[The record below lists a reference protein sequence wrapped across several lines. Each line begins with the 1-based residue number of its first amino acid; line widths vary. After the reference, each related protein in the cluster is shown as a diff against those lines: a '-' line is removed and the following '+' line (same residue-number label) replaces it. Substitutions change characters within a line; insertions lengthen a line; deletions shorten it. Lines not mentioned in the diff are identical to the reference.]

1 MTSHLWKYYLE
12 DDLDNFRQLLAG
24 AKYSAAAHSRGHG
37 TRANLGPVI
46 GSPGKALA
54 TSPTLR
60 NKIAKS
66 NKAST
71 SVTLTRADINA
82 RDAHGV
88 TLLHHIASSVEGAS
102 AFALILIQIPLLD
115 LYFQDLESGW
125 TALHRA
131 LYFGNITIARALMD
145 RDSRDATE
153 HSNINGNHNAGG
165 LIKIKDREGN
175 SPFDVFGASITNRI
189 LRHGVNQATIGGG
202 NDDEEDEGLKGN
214 IDDMEENSR
223 SRLISPRICVDGD
236 ELFMFGSN
244 KNLTLGFGDGDDRQ
258 FPERIVLK
266 RPDHLL
272 QRLSVEHQSLSR
284 ASLRSPALPEQE
296 EPEILGRDDIPALV
310 KFRPINILD
319 VQLAKLHTAVLT
331 TDPEANLFV
340 CGFGPGGRLGTG
352 DESTRFNFTCI
363 FGGALLNKKI
373 VNIGLGQNHTVA
385 VSSHGEVYTWGNNG
399 FGQLGYVLP
408 NSNNR
413 DDDPVQLLPRQIF
426 GPLKREVILGAAASR
441 IHSVVYSSNS
451 LYTFGKNEGQLGLV
465 DSDARSLELQIV
477 PRKVA
482 ASLFSSSISMVSAI
496 DKATVC
502 LLENRDVWVFANY
515 GWKKVTFPLDGFSNY
530 FLKNSYSSTR
540 YDGAPNHITKISSG
554 GDTVCAMAKS
564 GDVFTMTV
572 SQSLDSSPATSSTT
586 NPAKIRSALSTPQ
599 RIWSLRK
606 SHMAVRD
613 VDVGQDGS
621 VIICTESGSV
631 WKRVKRAKIKEAS
644 IALGTTDYKPK
655 DYKFSRIP
663 GLTRIT
669 AVRSNTFGAFAAARR
684 DTDVLK
690 TQVEVASNTLWKDV
704 FPLLPFHKLSRQED
718 SDTEEPAPRFW
729 TPRLASNDPTS
740 IRHAI
745 LTAKNLEQEVDAIV
759 NSHEDHETST
769 YDMKIGTT
777 LSDIRIPCHEFI
789 LAGRSSTLRRLLQSF
804 RHSYY
809 STIPDVLRIE
819 YDKDGNILILFYEL
833 NLLTILNYILYAYT
847 DSVIDV
853 WHHTRHAPQ
862 LASTYRQ
869 VRTELMKIA
878 GHLDMRRL
886 EQAARVMVAP
896 ALTLNQDMELAI
908 REREYFE
915 HGDVEIELQGT
926 GLKVHSALV
935 CQRCPF
941 FEGLFH
947 GRAGGG
953 WLSSRRGN
961 LQEPQEAIKVDL
973 KHVELNVFELVLRHI
988 YADTGEEL
996 FDDVVTADLDAFLD
1010 LVMEVLAVANEL
1022 MLDRLAQICQK
1033 LLGRFVNTRNV
1044 CQLLNAVAP
1053 CSVTEFKDAA
1063 LEYICLNLEGML
1075 ENHLIN
1081 ELDDDLMLELDEVV
1095 RQNQLACLP
1104 FAKSGRAES
1113 ELLER
1118 YPELAEILEKG
1129 KQVKI
1134 DSMAIKSRLH
1144 EDELKFSIAGK
1155 VKGKVD
1161 GDARRSPSDPLLLP
1175 DSSKSDL
1182 VEVRS
1187 PLLKSRTSAMDLM
1200 FDMDDDTE
1208 TEVRDSASGKAFPST
1223 RFGIDRGDYEN
1234 HDSRAASSSLP
1245 NEEMWFDSRGKALS
1259 PPAKGLV
1266 PGSFT
1271 GLEASSPLAYGRE
1284 NLGTPRTNEN
1294 SKPEDVGSAGDKA
1307 PWRGATFSSSKLD
1320 MKDIMAQASEK
1331 TRSQLSSALS
1341 SRRVSEDL
1349 LKAGTGTKL
1358 SQKERKKQL
1367 QQQQLKDKP
1376 TPPPDFLSSGST
1388 PLEEKPT
1395 SPWRTASTGT
1405 KVSLKDVLHSKKEK
1419 LTESPNDKGRTAS
1432 NPSLT
1437 LRQTIPGTSVA
1448 AATISARQGNSH
1460 PMVTQRSISSP
1471 MTVARQMST
1480 SPKQAARPSPRALPT
1495 PTSAGPSSSPTI
1507 AIKSIRHNPTPV
1519 EPSLQLS
1526 MADIL
1531 SQQQTE
1537 KDIIKEAAAKR
1548 SLQEIQEEQAFQEWW
1563 DQEEAATRARLIE
1576 EEAAAK
1582 VPLGSNGRGG
1592 KSGRGGRGR
1601 GRAGLTR
1608 GRGRGG
1614 RGGREGHE
1622 SAAAGS
1628 ATANAKVGK

>member
-1 MTSHLWKYYLE
+1 MSTYLWKYYL
-12 DDLDNFRQLLAG
+12 DDDIDNFRQLLAG
-24 AKYSAAAHSRGHG
+24 ANYSAATHTRGHG
-37 TRANLGPVI
+37 AVGNMGLIV

-54 TSPTLR
+54 TSPKMR
-60 NKIAKS
+60 NKTAKN
-66 NKAST
+66 NKVST
-71 SVTLTRADINA
+71 GVTLTRADINA

-88 TLLHHIASSVEGAS
+88 TLLHHIASSSVEGVS
-102 AFALILIQIPLLD
+102 CFALAFVGLPLLD
-115 LYFQDLESGW
+115 LYIQDLESGW

-131 LYFGNITIARALMD
+131 LYSGNVTIARALMD
-145 RDSRDATE
+145 RDRRDATDY
-153 HSNINGNHNAGG
+153 SKINGSHNVGG

-175 SPFDVFGASITNRI
+175 SPFDVFAASITNRI
-189 LRHGVNQATIGGG
+189 LRHSTNQAALGGG
-202 NDDEEDEGLKGN
+202 NDEDEDDGLQGDGGA
-214 IDDMEENSR
+214 IEYSSR
-223 SRLISPRICVDGD
+223 SRLITPRVCVDGD
-236 ELFMFGSN
+236 ELFVFGSN

-258 FPERIVLK
+258 FPERIILK
-266 RPDHLL
+266 RPEHLL
-272 QRLSVEHQSLSR
+272 QRLAAEHQSQSR
-284 ASLRSPALPEQE
+284 SYLGSPGSPQQE
-296 EPEILGRDDIPALV
+296 VPEILGRDDIPALV

-373 VNIGLGQNHTVA
+373 VNIGLGQNHTIA
-385 VSSHGEVYTWGNNG
+385 VSNHGEVFTWGNNG
-399 FGQLGYVLP
+399 FGQLGYTLP
-408 NSNNR
+408 TSKNK
-413 DDDPVQLLPRQIF
+413 DDDPIQLLPRQIF

-451 LYTFGKNEGQLGLV
+451 LYTFGKNDGQLGLV
-465 DSDARSLELQIV
+465 DSDARSLELQTI

-482 ASLFSSSISMVSAI
+482 ASLFSSSICMVSAI

-530 FLKNSYSSTR
+530 FLRNSYSGTR

-554 GDTVCAMAKS
+554 GDTICAMAKS

-572 SQSLDSSPATSSTT
+572 SHSIDSSPATSSTT
-586 NPAKIRSALSTPQ
+586 NPSKIRSALSTPQ

-631 WKRVKRAKIKEAS
+631 WKRVKRVKIKENVT
-644 IALGTTDYKPK
+644 ALGTTDYKPK

-684 DTDVLK
+684 DTDVLR
-690 TQVEVASNTLWKDV
+690 TQVEVASKTLWNDL
-704 FPLLPFHKLSRQED
+704 FPLLPFHKLSSHED

-729 TPRLASNDPTS
+729 TPRLKSNDPAS
-740 IRHAI
+740 IRHTI
-745 LTAKNLEQEVDAIV
+745 LTSKKLEEDISAIID
-759 NSHEDHETST
+759 NHEYHESAT
-769 YDMKIGTT
+769 YDVKIGTT
-777 LSDIRIPCHEFI
+777 SCDIRIPCHEFI
-789 LAGRSSTLRRLLQSF
+789 LAGRSRTLQRLLQSF
-804 RHSYY
+804 RQSYY
-809 STIPDVLRIE
+809 STIPDVLTIE
-819 YDKDGNILILFYEL
+819 YDKDGNTLILFHEL
-833 NLLTILNYILYAYT
+833 NLLTILNYVLYAYT
-847 DSVIDV
+847 DSIIDV
-853 WHHTRHAPQ
+853 WHHTRYAPQ
-862 LASTYRQ
+862 QASTYRQ
-869 VRTELMKIA
+869 VRTELMRTA

-886 EQAARVMVAP
+886 EQAARMMVAP
-896 ALTLNQDMELAI
+896 AMTLNQDMELAI
-908 REREYFE
+908 REQAYFE

-926 GLKVHSALV
+926 HLKVHSALI

-953 WLSSRRGN
+953 WLSSRRQN

-973 KHVELNVFELVLRHI
+973 KHVELNVFQIVLRHI

-996 FDDVVTADLDAFLD
+996 FDDVVSTDLNAFLD
-1010 LVMEVLAVANEL
+1010 LIMEVMAVANEL
-1022 MLDRLAQICQK
+1022 MLNRLAQICQK

-1063 LEYICLNLEGML
+1063 LEYIYLNLEGML
-1075 ENHLIN
+1075 ENHRIS

-1113 ELLER
+1113 DLHER
-1118 YPELAEILEKG
+1118 YPELAELLQRG

-1144 EDELKFSIAGK
+1144 EDELKFSTAGK
-1155 VKGKVD
+1155 MKSRSG
-1161 GDARRSPSDPLLLP
+1161 GDATRSLSDPLLVP
-1175 DSSKSDL
+1175 DSSKSKSE
-1182 VEVRS
+1182 EVKN
-1187 PLLKSRTSAMDLM
+1187 PMLKPKTSALDLM
-1200 FDMDDDTE
+1200 FDMDDDAE
-1208 TEVRDSASGKAFPST
+1208 TDVNDPPSGRMFPSNT
-1223 RFGIDRGDYEN
+1223 INMDRDDYDN
-1234 HDSRAASSSLP
+1234 QHPRTPSSSLP
-1245 NEEMWFDSRGKALS
+1245 DEEMWFDSKGKALS
-1259 PPAKGLV
+1259 PLAKGLTPSSV
-1266 PGSFT
+1266 T
-1271 GLEASSPLAYGRE
+1271 VLEASSPLAYGRE
-1284 NLGTPRTNEN
+1284 SLRTSKITDD
-1294 SKPEDVGSAGDKA
+1294 SKPGEVDSANDNA
-1307 PWRGATFSSSKLD
+1307 PWRGASFLSSKLD
-1320 MKDIMAQASEK
+1320 MKDIMAQTSEN
-1331 TRSQLSSALS
+1331 TQSQLSSALS

-1349 LKAGTGTKL
+1349 FKTGTSTKL

-1367 QQQQLKDKP
+1367 QQQQLQNKP
-1376 TPPPDFLSSGST
+1376 VPPSADLVNSGLITLQETPP
-1388 PLEEKPT
+1388 
-1395 SPWRTASTGT
+1395 SPWRTSSTGT
-1405 KVSLKDVLHSKKEK
+1405 KVSLKDVLHSNKEK
-1419 LTESPNDKGRTAS
+1419 RSESPSTKGRTAS

-1437 LRQTIPGTSVA
+1437 LRQTIPGAVVA
-1448 AATISARQGNSH
+1448 AAIPSAKQRDGH
-1460 PMVTQRSISSP
+1460 FALAQRSISTPS
-1471 MTVARQMST
+1471 VSVVRQIST
-1480 SPKQAARPSPRALPT
+1480 SPKQTGRPSPQTFHTPT
-1495 PTSAGPSSSPTI
+1495 PVDFSSSSTI
-1507 AIKSIRHNPTPV
+1507 VTKSVRYNPIPV

-1563 DQEEAATRARLIE
+1563 NQEEAATRARLIE
-1576 EEAAAK
+1576 EEAAARI
-1582 VPLGSNGRGG
+1582 PSGGNSRGG
-1592 KSGRGGRGR
+1592 KSGRAGKGRGR
-1601 GRAGLTR
+1601 GGLIR

-1614 RGGREGHE
+1614 RGGREGHD
-1622 SAAAGS
+1622 SAAGS
-1628 ATANAKVGK
+1628 AAVK

>member
-1 MTSHLWKYYLE
+1 MTTYLWKYYLE
-12 DDLDNFRQLLAG
+12 DDIDNFRRLLAG
-24 AKYSAAAHSRGHG
+24 ANYSAAAHSRGLG
-37 TRANLGPVI
+37 IGGNLGPVI

-54 TSPTLR
+54 TSPTMR
-60 NKIAKS
+60 NKTAKN

-88 TLLHHIASSVEGAS
+88 TLLHHIASSSVEGVIY
-102 AFALILIQIPLLD
+102 FGLTFIGVPLLD
-115 LYFQDLESGW
+115 LYIQDLESGW

-131 LYFGNITIARALMD
+131 LYFGNVTIARALMD

-153 HSNINGNHNAGG
+153 HGNINGSHIGGG

-189 LRHGVNQATIGGG
+189 LRHSVNQAVLGGG
-202 NDDEEDEGLKGN
+202 NDDEEDDGLQGDGGDV
-214 IDDMEENSR
+214 DDSSR
-223 SRLISPRICVDGD
+223 SRLITPRICVDGD
-236 ELFMFGSN
+236 ELFLFGSN

-266 RPDHLL
+266 RPEHLL
-272 QRLSVEHQSLSR
+272 QRLSIEHQSQSHG
-284 ASLRSPALPEQE
+284 SLRSPGSPQQE
-296 EPEILGRDDIPALV
+296 ELEILGRDDIPALV

-373 VNIGLGQNHTVA
+373 VNIGLGQNHTIA
-385 VSSHGEVYTWGNNG
+385 VSSHGEVFTWGNNG
-399 FGQLGYVLP
+399 FGQLGYTLP
-408 NSNNR
+408 NSNTK

-426 GPLKREVILGAAASR
+426 GALKREVILGAAASR

-451 LYTFGKNEGQLGLV
+451 LYTFGKNDGQLGLV
-465 DSDARSLELQIV
+465 DSDARSLEMQTV

-482 ASLFSSSISMVSAI
+482 ASLFSSLIYMVSAI
-496 DKATVC
+496 DKATIC

-515 GWKKVTFPLDGFSNY
+515 GWKKVTLPLDGFSNY
-530 FLKNSYSSTR
+530 FLKNSYSTTR
-540 YDGAPNHITKISSG
+540 YDGAPNHITKVSSG
-554 GDTVCAMAKS
+554 GDTICAMAKS

-572 SQSLDSSPATSSTT
+572 SQSLELSPATSSTT

-631 WKRVKRAKIKEAS
+631 WKRVKRAKVKEATT
-644 IALGTTDYKPK
+644 AFRTTDYKPK

-684 DTDVLK
+684 DTDVLR
-690 TQVEVASNTLWKDV
+690 TQIEVASHTLWKDL
-704 FPLLPFHKLSRQED
+704 FPLLPFYKLYRQED

-729 TPRLASNDPTS
+729 TPRLASNDPAS

-745 LTAKNLEQEVDAIV
+745 LTSKNLEEDINAIIE
-759 NSHEDHETST
+759 SHEDHENTA
-769 YDMKIGTT
+769 YDIKIGTT

-789 LAGRSSTLRRLLQSF
+789 LAGRSSTLRGSLQSF
-804 RHSYY
+804 RQSYY
-809 STIPDVLRIE
+809 STIPDVLTIE
-819 YDKDGNILILFYEL
+819 YDKDGNTLILFHEL
-833 NLLTILNYILYAYT
+833 NLLTILNYVFYAYT
-847 DSVIDV
+847 DSVIDT

-862 LASTYRQ
+862 FASIYRQ
-869 VRTELMKIA
+869 VRTELMRTA
-878 GHLDMRRL
+878 GHLNMRQL
-886 EQAARVMVAP
+886 EQAARMMITP
-896 ALTLNQDMELAI
+896 SMTLNQDLELAI
-908 REREYFE
+908 REQEYFNF
-915 HGDVEIELQGT
+915 GDVEIELQDT
-926 GLKVHSALV
+926 SLKVHSALI
-935 CQRCPF
+935 CRRCPF

-953 WLSSRRGN
+953 WLSSRREN
-961 LQEPQEAIKVDL
+961 LQEPQEAVKVDL
-973 KHVELNVFELVLRHI
+973 KHVELNVFQLVLRHI

-996 FDDVVTADLDAFLD
+996 FDNVITADLDAFLD
-1010 LVMEVLAVANEL
+1010 LIMEVLAVANEL

-1053 CSVTEFKDAA
+1053 CSMTDFKNAA

-1075 ENHLIN
+1075 ENHLID
-1081 ELDDDLMLELDEVV
+1081 ELDDDLMFELDEVV

-1113 ELLER
+1113 DLLER
-1118 YPELAEILEKG
+1118 YPELGELLERG

-1144 EDELKFSIAGK
+1144 EDEPKFSSTGK
-1155 VKGKVD
+1155 VKPKVG
-1161 GDARRSPSDPLLLP
+1161 GDARRLPSDPLLAP
-1175 DSSKSDL
+1175 SPSKSDSL
-1182 VEVRS
+1182 EVRS
-1187 PLLKSRTSAMDLM
+1187 PVLKPRTSATDLM

-1208 TEVRDSASGKAFPST
+1208 IDTNDLVSGKMFPST
-1223 RFGIDRGDYEN
+1223 TTSVDREDY
-1234 HDSRAASSSLP
+1234 DKQYPRTPSSSLP
-1245 NEEMWFDSRGKALS
+1245 QEEMWFDSRGKALS
-1259 PPAKGLV
+1259 PPAKGLT
-1266 PGSFT
+1266 PSSFT
-1271 GLEASSPLAYGRE
+1271 GLTALSTLPYGRE
-1284 NLGTPRTNEN
+1284 DSRTSRTPMYITPGE
-1294 SKPEDVGSAGDKA
+1294 VGSAGDKV

-1320 MKDIMAQASEK
+1320 MKDIMAQTSEN
-1331 TRSQLSSALS
+1331 TQSHLSSAIS

-1349 LKAGTGTKL
+1349 LKTGTGTKL

-1367 QQQQLKDKP
+1367 QQQQLQNKAI
-1376 TPPPDFLSSGST
+1376 PPSPDILPSGSGST
-1388 PLEEKPT
+1388 AVQEKPT

-1405 KVSLKDVLHSKKEK
+1405 KVSLKDVLNSNKEMPID
-1419 LTESPNDKGRTAS
+1419 SPSGKGRNAS

-1437 LRQTIPGTSVA
+1437 LRQTVPGTSIT
-1448 AATISARQGNSH
+1448 AATISARQGDSQ
-1460 PMVTQRSISSP
+1460 PTVTQRSISSP
-1471 MTVARQMST
+1471 SVAVARQMSI
-1480 SPKQAARPSPRALPT
+1480 SPKQAARPFPRALQT
-1495 PTSAGPSSSPTI
+1495 PNSAGPLSSPTI

-1537 KDIIKEAAAKR
+1537 KDVIKEAAAKR

-1563 DQEEAATRARLIE
+1563 NQEEAATRARLIE
-1576 EEAAAK
+1576 EEAAVKTAS
-1582 VPLGSNGRGG
+1582 GNNSRGG

-1601 GRAGLTR
+1601 GRGGLTR

-1614 RGGREGHE
+1614 RGGREGHD
-1622 SAAAGS
+1622 SAAGT
-1628 ATANAKVGK
+1628 ATVK

>member
-1 MTSHLWKYYLE
+1 MSTYLWKYYLE
-12 DDLDNFRQLLAG
+12 DDIDNFRQLLAG
-24 AKYSAAAHSRGHG
+24 ANYSAATHTRGHG
-37 TRANLGPVI
+37 AGGIVI
-46 GSPGKALA
+46 GSPGKTLA

-60 NKIAKS
+60 NKPTKT

-88 TLLHHIASSVEGAS
+88 TLLHHIASSSVEDVS
-102 AFALILIQIPLLD
+102 CFALAFVGLPLLD
-115 LYFQDLESGW
+115 LYVQDAESGW

-131 LYFGNITIARALMD
+131 LYFGNVTIARALMD
-145 RDSRDATE
+145 RDRRDATDF
-153 HSNINGNHNAGG
+153 SKINGSHNVGG

-189 LRHGVNQATIGGG
+189 LRHSGNQTTLGGD
-202 NDDEEDEGLKGN
+202 NVVEDDDGPQDDGGDIEDRN
-214 IDDMEENSR
+214 RN
-223 SRLISPRICVDGD
+223 RLITPRVSVDGD

-266 RPDHLL
+266 RPEHLL
-272 QRLSVEHQSLSR
+272 HRLSTEHRQSRGHS
-284 ASLRSPALPEQE
+284 RSPGSPQQE
-296 EPEILGRDDIPALV
+296 ELATIGKDHIPALV

-319 VQLAKLHTAVLT
+319 IQLAKLHTAVLT

-363 FGGALLNKKI
+363 YGGSLLNKKI
-373 VNIGLGQNHTVA
+373 INIGLGQNHTIA
-385 VSSHGEVYTWGNNG
+385 VSSHGEVFTWGNNG
-399 FGQLGYVLP
+399 FGQLGYTLP
-408 NSNNR
+408 TSNLK
-413 DDDPVQLLPRQIF
+413 DEDPIQLLPRQIF

-451 LYTFGKNEGQLGLV
+451 LYTFGKNDGQLGLV
-465 DSDARSLELQIV
+465 DSDARSLEIQTI

-482 ASLFSSSISMVSAI
+482 ASLFSSSICMVSAI

-515 GWKKVTFPLDGFSNY
+515 GWKKVIFPLDGFSNY
-530 FLKNSYSSTR
+530 FLKNSYSSTK

-554 GDTVCAMAKS
+554 GDTICAMAKS

-572 SQSLDSSPATSSTT
+572 SHSIDSSLATSSTT
-586 NPAKIRSALSTPQ
+586 NPAKIRGALSTPQ

-631 WKRVKRAKIKEAS
+631 WKRVKRAKIKEAVT
-644 IALGTTDYKPK
+644 ALGTTDYKPK

-684 DTDVLK
+684 DTDVLR
-690 TQVEVASNTLWKDV
+690 TQVEVASNTLWKDL
-704 FPLLPFHKLSRQED
+704 FPLLPFHILSSQED

-729 TPRLASNDPTS
+729 TPRLKSNDPAS
-740 IRHAI
+740 IRRAI
-745 LTAKNLEQEVDAIV
+745 LTSKNLEEDISAIID
-759 NSHEDHETST
+759 NHEYHESAA
-769 YDMKIGTT
+769 YDVKIGTT
-777 LSDIRIPCHEFI
+777 SCDIRIPCHEFI
-789 LAGRSSTLRRLLQSF
+789 LAGRSKTLRRLLQSF
-804 RHSYY
+804 RRLYY
-809 STIPDVLRIE
+809 STISDVLTIE
-819 YDKDGNILILFYEL
+819 YDKDGNILILFHDL
-833 NLLTILNYILYAYT
+833 NLLTILNYVFYAYT

-853 WHHTRHAPQ
+853 WHHTRHVPQ
-862 LASTYRQ
+862 LASIYRQ
-869 VRTELMKIA
+869 VRTELMKMA

-886 EQAARVMVAP
+886 EQAARTMVAP
-896 ALTLNQDMELAI
+896 AMTLNQDMELAI
-908 REREYFE
+908 CEPAYFE
-915 HGDVEIELQGT
+915 FGDVEVELQGT
-926 GLKVHSALV
+926 SIKAHSALI

-953 WLSSRRGN
+953 WLFSRREN

-973 KHVELNVFELVLRHI
+973 KHVELNIFEIVLRHI

-996 FDDVVTADLDAFLD
+996 FDDVVTTDLNTFLD
-1010 LVMEVLAVANEL
+1010 LIMEVMAVANEL

-1053 CSVTEFKDAA
+1053 CSVPEFKDAA

-1075 ENHLIN
+1075 ENHLID
-1081 ELDDDLMLELDEVV
+1081 ELDDDLMLELDAVV

-1113 ELLER
+1113 DLLER
-1118 YPELAEILEKG
+1118 HPELIELLQRG

-1144 EDELKFSIAGK
+1144 EDELKFSTAGRMK
-1155 VKGKVD
+1155 IRLG
-1161 GDARRSPSDPLLLP
+1161 GDTTPSASDLLLVL
-1175 DSSKSDL
+1175 DSSKSNSTDG
-1182 VEVRS
+1182 RG
-1187 PLLKSRTSAMDLM
+1187 PMLKSRTSTTELM
-1200 FDMDDDTE
+1200 FDMDDDPE
-1208 TEVRDSASGKAFPST
+1208 TDVKDPMSRNRLLSTTVNRD
-1223 RFGIDRGDYEN
+1223 RDDYDN
-1234 HDSRAASSSLP
+1234 QYPHTPSSSLP
-1245 NEEMWFDSRGKALS
+1245 NEKMWFDSRGKALS
-1259 PPAKGLV
+1259 PPAQGLT
-1266 PGSFT
+1266 PGSVT
-1271 GLEASSPLAYGRE
+1271 GLESSSPLGYGKESLRMSRINDDNKPRE
-1284 NLGTPRTNEN
+1284 AEFSNDNG
-1294 SKPEDVGSAGDKA
+1294 
-1307 PWRGATFSSSKLD
+1307 PWRGASFSSTKLD
-1320 MKDIMAQASEK
+1320 MKDIMAQTSEN
-1331 TRSQLSSALS
+1331 TQSQLSSALS
-1341 SRRVSEDL
+1341 GRRISDEMFKTGVS
-1349 LKAGTGTKL
+1349 TKL

-1367 QQQQLKDKP
+1367 QQQQLQNKL
-1376 TPPPDFLSSGST
+1376 TPSSSDSLIPSSLT
-1388 PLEEKPT
+1388 MQEKPS

-1405 KVSLKDVLHSKKEK
+1405 KVSLKDVLENDREK
-1419 LTESPNDKGRTAS
+1419 RSESPSNMGRTAS

-1437 LRQTIPGTSVA
+1437 LRQTIPGSA
-1448 AATISARQGNSH
+1448 LAATKPSVKQPHRQASLA
-1460 PMVTQRSISSP
+1460 QRSISSP
-1471 MTVARQMST
+1471 PVVTAKQTST
-1480 SPKQAARPSPRALPT
+1480 SSEPLGHSSPRALQAHTPT
-1495 PTSAGPSSSPTI
+1495 PAGPSSGSIIVT
-1507 AIKSIRHNPTPV
+1507 KSIRHNPVPV

-1563 DQEEAATRARLIE
+1563 NQEEAATKARLIE

-1582 VPLGSNGRGG
+1582 TTVGSNSRGG
-1592 KSGRGGRGR
+1592 KSGRAGRGR
-1601 GRAGLTR
+1601 GRGGSTR

-1614 RGGREGHE
+1614 RGGREGHD
-1622 SAAAGS
+1622 SAAGS
-1628 ATANAKVGK
+1628 ATVR